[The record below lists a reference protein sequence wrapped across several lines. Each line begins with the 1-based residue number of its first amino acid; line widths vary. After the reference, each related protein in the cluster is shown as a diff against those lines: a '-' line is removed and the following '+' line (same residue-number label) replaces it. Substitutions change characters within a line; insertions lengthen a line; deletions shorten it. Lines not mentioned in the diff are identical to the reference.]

1 MTNTCRMPLNRL
13 ALTNV
18 PLWVLETLMVVA
30 WSSGFVG
37 MRFSINHAP
46 VFLVMFW
53 RCVVLG
59 TLLLPLVLGELRR
72 TPVRISLQQGGIGLL
87 AIAAYLAGV
96 SRGIELGVP
105 AGVAALIADLLPMG
119 TALVAAVALRERLS
133 LQVWLGLA
141 IGLAGVL
148 LVTHNALAIGRAPV
162 RAYLMPLLGMLALAV
177 ATLWQQRS
185 AALRSLSPLTSL
197 WLQCVASGPVFAVLQ
212 GGRGDLL
219 PIASTG
225 FAASVAWSA
234 GLSTLGGYG
243 LYWVCL
249 RRATPTHVA
258 SVLYLSPAVTML
270 WAWAMFA
277 EPLSWVMFAGTA
289 VSGVGILFVIKNEA
303 AGSGK
308 KSSVLHN

>member
-1 MTNTCRMPLNRL
+1 M
-13 ALTNV
+13 
-18 PLWVLETLMVVA
+18 
-30 WSSGFVG
+30 
-37 MRFSINHAP
+37 
-46 VFLVMFW
+46 
-53 RCVVLG
+53 
-59 TLLLPLVLGELRR
+59 
-72 TPVRISLQQGGIGLL
+72 SLQQGGIGLL

-119 TALVAAVALRERLS
+119 TALVAAVVLRERLS

-148 LVTHNALAIGRAPV
+148 LVTHNALAVGRAPV
-162 RAYLMPLLGMLALAV
+162 RAFLMPLLGMLALAV

-212 GGRGDLL
+212 GGRGNLL

-289 VSGVGILFVIKNEA
+289 VSGVGILLVIKNEA
-303 AGSGK
+303 AGLGK
-308 KSSVLHN
+308 KGNVLHN